1 MIQSKPSEKGEI
13 IPSLSRMGD
22 VLKKIADGSQL
33 VLTFVGVDVVRN
45 SDQPNVVIG
54 EELLGQSAD
63 LDVIT
68 TQAAEIFYKH
78 GCCFSLL
85 QLLNHIG
92 KAGAIHRNA
101 GDAIVKKMNQ
111 VRVAFF
117 LCDLDEQFFLRWDL
131 SRIFSANNMQCC

>member
-1 MIQSKPSEKGEI
+1 MANLPQEQRKQRLIQSKPSEKGEI
-13 IPSLSRMGD
+13 ITYLSRMGD

-85 QLLNHIG
+85 QLLNHVG
-92 KAGAIHRNA
+92 KAGTIHRNT
-101 GDAIVKKMNQ
+101 GDAVVKK
-111 VRVAFF
+111 
-117 LCDLDEQFFLRWDL
+117 
-131 SRIFSANNMQCC
+131 

>member
-1 MIQSKPSEKGEI
+1 MIQSKPSEKREI
-13 IPSLSRMGD
+13 ITYLSRMGD
-22 VLKKIADGSQL
+22 VLEKIADGSQL

-63 LDVIT
+63 LDVVT
-68 TQAAEIFYKH
+68 PQAAEIFYKH
-78 GCCFSLL
+78 GRRFSLL

-92 KAGAIHRNA
+92 KAGTIHRNA
-101 GDAIVKKMNQ
+101 GDAVIKKMNQ